1 MNREK
6 KTPPAP
12 RYFRVLPTAIT
23 LDGLIAQYCRWAPR
37 LHRRPADFAQ
47 LNREFTVAV
56 RFLGDHSPLARERD
70 EAAILLGQL
79 RREPITGPDT
89 VPLLARRARDCGYA
103 PSAGEVLRRLR
114 AVHPDPDNEN
124 R

>member
-6 KTPPAP
+6 KTPLAAP
-12 RYFRVLPTAIT
+12 RYFRVLPTAVT
-23 LDGLIAQYCRWAPR
+23 LEGLLAQYCCWAPR
-37 LHRRPADFAQ
+37 LHHRPADFAQ
-47 LNREFTVAV
+47 LNREFTAAV
-56 RFLGDHSPLARERD
+56 RFLGDHSPIARERD

-89 VPLLARRARDCGYA
+89 VPMLALRARDCGYA

-114 AVHPDPDNEN
+114 AVNPDPENE
-124 R
+124 

>member
-12 RYFRVLPTAIT
+12 RYFRVLPPAVT
-23 LDGLIAQYCRWAPR
+23 LEGLLAQYCRWAPR
-37 LHRRPADFAQ
+37 LHHRPADFAQ
-47 LNREFTVAV
+47 LNREFTAAV
-56 RFLGDHSPLARERD
+56 RFLGEHSPLARERN

>member
-6 KTPPAP
+6 NTPPPAP
-12 RYFRVLPTAIT
+12 RYFRVLPTAAT
-23 LDGLIAQYCRWAPR
+23 LEGLIAQYCRWAPR
-37 LHRRPADFAQ
+37 LHRRPADFAA

-56 RFLGDHSPLARERD
+56 RCLGECSPLARERD
-70 EAAILLGQL
+70 EAEILLGQL

-89 VPLLARRARDCGYA
+89 VPMLARRGRDCGYA

-114 AVHPDPDNEN
+114 AVNPDPEKE
-124 R
+124 